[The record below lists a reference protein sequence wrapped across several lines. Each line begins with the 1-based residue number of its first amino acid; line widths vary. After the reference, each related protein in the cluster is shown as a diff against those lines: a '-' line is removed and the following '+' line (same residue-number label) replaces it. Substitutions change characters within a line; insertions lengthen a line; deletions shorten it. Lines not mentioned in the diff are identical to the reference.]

1 MLARAARVNPK
12 LLPVYTEGASLLSM
26 MLYACAQ
33 AAVTPNQQLPPKRVR
48 AMFSLYQGYP
58 GILLPTLPQGKF
70 PPPAKNSPKNYYSES
85 FLGASATPVLSSL
98 HHLPMDL

>member
-1 MLARAARVNPK
+1 MAGMLARAARVNPK

-26 MLYACAQ
+26 MPYACA
-33 AAVTPNQQLPPKRVR
+33 QQLPPKRVR

-98 HHLPMDL
+98 HRLPMDL